1 MEFPGQGEINRVL
14 DALWQRLPGATV
26 MVGAGFSKTAE

>member
-1 MEFPGQGEINRVL
+1 MEFPDQGEINRVF

-26 MVGAGFSKTAE
+26 MVGAGLSKTTE